1 MSNTSCRARVPRYVW
16 RRCDVGEGVPAKQ
29 QMVDIRHHVAERHSG
44 SHIRM
49 YGGSA
54 DLQSHHRRDRSRG
67 EGAGA
72 MGDEDGEEGAGA
84 VGVRRRRG
92 VAVVSAI
99 YSSAE
104 ISGLD
109 GSSVFVEESLDNEFH
124 QHPTLKQY
132 TVSIKREGRQ
142 TATVRL

>member
-1 MSNTSCRARVPRYVW
+1 
-16 RRCDVGEGVPAKQ
+16 
-29 QMVDIRHHVAERHSG
+29 
-44 SHIRM
+44 
-49 YGGSA
+49 
-54 DLQSHHRRDRSRG
+54 
-67 EGAGA
+67 
-72 MGDEDGEEGAGA
+72 
-84 VGVRRRRG
+84 
-92 VAVVSAI
+92 VSAI

-142 TATVRL
+142 TATVRLDLVSMRALIGALQDALSGALGAVTK